1 MQFANRKP
9 PGTTLH
15 RETHVTHK
23 PIFAG
28 QRIHI
33 YLSENTSIFLKWRI
47 KMNSII
53 RPMTPKD
60 KNSVLEMM
68 RVFYEIGRAHV

>member
-9 PGTTLH
+9 PEPPYTGNV
-15 RETHVTHK
+15 HVTHK

-68 RVFYEIGRAHV
+68 RVILRIPGGFY